1 MLSEPDAIRGV
12 GWRAMLTAV
21 LSAVLMTTPP
31 LVQAPEERA
40 PLVQVPANASRY
52 PQAPAP
58 PYVYPGVPPAYGPQP
73 RVRVAPPP
81 PEPLPD
87 ATLGLFFAPLSLFS
101 LSFWI
106 EGDFALVGGL
116 DLFANVGGGPLGQ
129 FGFDAGLRYY
139 VQGRS
144 LEGFFVDVR
153 GSMFSLPVSELWMA
167 GPALMIGH
175 GWRIK
180 RFTLS
185 IALGATTWYGVSRG
199 TFTAPFFGGVLTDA
213 DVIIFPGITRP
224 PSDRPGVQPT
234 VRISLGP
241 WF

>member
-1 MLSEPDAIRGV
+1 MDQLVDGAAGRSGLRCL
-12 GWRAMLTAV
+12 AMLPV
-21 LSAVLMTTPP
+21 LLSTLMMTTPP

-40 PLVQVPANASRY
+40 PLVQAPGKLPPY

-58 PYVYPGVPPAYGPQP
+58 SYAYPSLT
-73 RVRVAPPP
+73 RVRQAPPP
-81 PEPLPD
+81 PEPLAD

-139 VQGRS
+139 VQGKS
-144 LEGFFVDVR
+144 LEGFFVDLR
-153 GSMFSLPVSELWMA
+153 GSMFSLPASELWMA
-167 GPALMIGH
+167 GPGLMIGH

-213 DVIIFPGITRP
+213 EVIIFPGITRP
-224 PSDRPGVQPT
+224 PVDRPGVQPT
-234 VRISLGP
+234 VRVSLGP